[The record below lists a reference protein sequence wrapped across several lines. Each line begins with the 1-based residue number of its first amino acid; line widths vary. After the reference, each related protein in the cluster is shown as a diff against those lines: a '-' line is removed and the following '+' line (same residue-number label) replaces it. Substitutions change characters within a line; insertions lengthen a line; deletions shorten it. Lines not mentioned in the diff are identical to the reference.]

1 MIAHIVWLACVAFV
15 TAAFAGITAKLPV
28 ASVGGRN
35 PENRADDPKASLD
48 REPGLRAD
56 ARISPAL
63 LELIAAAS
71 DPHRPV
77 TDWQPDYPA
86 QVPTLTSASGM
97 PVRRQLL
104 PVVLYGAPSGCVAVV
119 LIGLVA
125 LMATEL
131 QQTAR
136 LLDGAA
142 EVAGSATA
150 TNLDAVS
157 AVVQSK
163 VASEAGMVVPPAAA
177 DDQRSKM
184 AALPVPVP
192 VAVTVRRPAITD
204 QQIPQHRET
213 AQRAVLMAPPV
224 PHRRDAIANRMERP
238 AAREQTAHA
247 SSLPQASR
255 EMSNISLQL
264 LQARSALES
273 GDTYGARRM
282 MKEAQTLILF
292 EPSSAP
298 AARASGAVAVLTQA
312 LMMLSSG
319 DGARALG
326 YLNQALSAVQQVS

>member
-1 MIAHIVWLACVAFV
+1 MIAHIVWLVCVAFF

-28 ASVGGRN
+28 ASAGGRN
-35 PENRADDPKASLD
+35 PENRADDPQAMVD
-48 REPGLRAD
+48 RAPGLPDD

-63 LELIAAAS
+63 FELIAVAS
-71 DPHRPV
+71 EPHRLD
-77 TDWQPDYPA
+77 THWQPDFPVRAPA
-86 QVPTLTSASGM
+86 LTSVSGS

-104 PVVLYGAPSGCVAVV
+104 PVLLYGAPSGCVAIV

-125 LMATEL
+125 LMSTEL
-131 QQTAR
+131 YQTTH
-136 LLDGAA
+136 LLGGAA
-142 EVAGSATA
+142 GVAGSATA
-150 TNLDAVS
+150 TNLEAVS

-163 VASEAGMVVPPAAA
+163 VASEAGVVVPPATA
-177 DDQRSKM
+177 DDQSSKI
-184 AALPVPVP
+184 AALPVPVA
-192 VAVTVRRPAITD
+192 VAVSRPVITD
-204 QQIPQHRET
+204 QQIAQHREI
-213 AQRAVLMAPPV
+213 AQRAVPMTPPA

-238 AAREQTAHA
+238 AAREQMARA
-247 SSLPQASR
+247 SSLPQAPR
-255 EMSNISLQL
+255 QMSGISLQL

-298 AARASGAVAVLTQA
+298 PARASGAVAVLTQA

-326 YLNQALSAVQQVS
+326 YLEQALNAVQQVS